1 MPDTPY
7 LVAASLTMFAVTF
20 ALRALPFAILRP
32 LRDSALVAYLGRH
45 MPAGIMVILAVYTL
59 RGLSLGEAP
68 HGAPEAIALAVTVG
82 LHLLKR
88 NAVAS
93 IIGGTAVCVLL
104 VNLVFI

>member
-20 ALRALPFAILRP
+20 ALRSLPFAALRP
-32 LRDSALVAYLGRH
+32 LRHSALIAFLSRH

-59 RGLSLGEAP
+59 HGVSLRRAP
-68 HGAPEAIALAVTVG
+68 HGLPEALALAVTIA
-82 LHLLKR
+82 LHLWRR

-93 IIGGTAVCVLL
+93 IIGGTAVYVVL
-104 VNLVFI
+104 VNLVFA